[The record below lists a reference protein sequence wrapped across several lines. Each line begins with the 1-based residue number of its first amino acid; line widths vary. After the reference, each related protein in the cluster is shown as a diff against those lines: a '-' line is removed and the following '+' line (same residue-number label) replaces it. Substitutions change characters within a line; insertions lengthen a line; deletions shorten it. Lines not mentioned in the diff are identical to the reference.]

1 MYKWSHM
8 ICDLCNWLLSLSMF
22 LRFIHIVACIY
33 TSFPFM
39 GIMFCV
45 WTKCV
50 IHGLFPHVLV
60 TFLNGA
66 AMNMSVRGFIW
77 ASVFDSFKYIHRN
90 TSWVHYLYKIFL
102 ASTLPMGFSLG
113 GLHLPSMG
121 AGLAMWFAL
130 AMNAM
135 RAEATSASVKR
146 RLVSPA
152 EAQPGLSPTQRSCGM
167 ARLLLPA
174 GFVNAG
180 SLEQSG
186 RSLELLLKGPKLGSV
201 GDK

>member
-1 MYKWSHM
+1 
-8 ICDLCNWLLSLSMF
+8 
-22 LRFIHIVACIY
+22 
-33 TSFPFM
+33 M
-39 GIMFCV
+39 GIIFCV

-50 IHGLFPHVLV
+50 THWVFPHVLV

-66 AMNMSVRGFIW
+66 AMNMGVHGFIW
-77 ASVFDSFKYIHRN
+77 LSVFDSFKYIHRN
-90 TSWVHYLYKIFL
+90 TIWVYYLYKIFL
-102 ASTLPMGFSLG
+102 ASALPMGFSLG

-121 AGLAMWFAL
+121 VGLAMQFSL
-130 AMNAM
+130 AMNAT

-146 RLVSPA
+146 KLVSPP
-152 EAQPGLSPTQRSCGM
+152 EAQPGLSPTQSSCSM
-167 ARLLLPA
+167 VRLLLLA

-186 RSLELLLKGPKLGSV
+186 RSLELLLKGPELGSV

>member
-1 MYKWSHM
+1 
-8 ICDLCNWLLSLSMF
+8 
-22 LRFIHIVACIY
+22 
-33 TSFPFM
+33 
-39 GIMFCV
+39 
-45 WTKCV
+45 
-50 IHGLFPHVLV
+50 
-60 TFLNGA
+60 
-66 AMNMSVRGFIW
+66 
-77 ASVFDSFKYIHRN
+77 
-90 TSWVHYLYKIFL
+90 
-102 ASTLPMGFSLG
+102 
-113 GLHLPSMG
+113 
-121 AGLAMWFAL
+121 MWFAL